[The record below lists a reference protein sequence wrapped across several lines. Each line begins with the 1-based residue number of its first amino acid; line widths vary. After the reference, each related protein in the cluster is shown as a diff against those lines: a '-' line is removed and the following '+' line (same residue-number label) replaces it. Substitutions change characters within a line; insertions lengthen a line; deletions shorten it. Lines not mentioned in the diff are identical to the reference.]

1 MGNPER
7 RDASLLAAP
16 LRTRSRG
23 VISTIR
29 RRPGRCDGIGNLF
42 QRRVIHPSRHA
53 AVAGISDRSVGS
65 GKKQASRGQRRRLQL
80 TRTMLSIQKIFGRD
94 AKFYHLLEKK
104 AAETVMAM
112 VKQLRKGTD
121 AATAREMNARLQS
134 IEGEADK
141 LELDL
146 LRDLYQGD
154 YEAKQVIFLRDL
166 FALIEKVIDRC
177 RDAGNIV
184 LEVAL
189 KYS

>member
-1 MGNPER
+1 VEKIGERVLICPE
-7 RDASLLAAP
+7 DL
-16 LRTRSRG
+16 
-23 VISTIR
+23 
-29 RRPGRCDGIGNLF
+29 
-42 QRRVIHPSRHA
+42 H
-53 AVAGISDRSVGS
+53 
-65 GKKQASRGQRRRLQL
+65 
-80 TRTMLSIQKIFGRD
+80 GRD
-94 AKFYHLLEKK
+94 FRKQVALLDQ

-121 AATAREMNARLQS
+121 AATAREMNAKLQS